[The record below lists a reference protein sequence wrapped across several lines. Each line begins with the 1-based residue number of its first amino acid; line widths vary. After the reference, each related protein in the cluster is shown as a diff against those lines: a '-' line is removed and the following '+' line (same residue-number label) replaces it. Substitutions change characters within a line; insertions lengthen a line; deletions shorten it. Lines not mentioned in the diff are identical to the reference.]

1 MGGLPP
7 VCGRW
12 CCSMRRPYRTTE
24 SVGDGATARRG
35 GAGRAESSSR
45 LSRFASAAPCDTQ
58 RRPTSPHPAPPQRAW
73 WLLRCSGRA
82 PSRRWHPGRRTGAP
96 SRVRTHTY
104 LACSQVGNVGSVG
117 HRRRSERVSTLPTEG
132 ETGGKHGSWQV
143 GNVGERRFWGAVRT
157 VRNTLR
163 NTSRAGARP
172 PRPHV
177 GGAAA
182 QGRGGLVQ
190 VGARTRARHGRHPLS
205 PGSWV
210 DGATASCSPDL
221 SSPRSRAWHQVR
233 GREAPMLQPA
243 RGHRARGGAASGGPG
258 PGKHAAKVRSAPSSS
273 TRGTTPGESGREQAL
288 LPDGRGGPAQP
299 EVTLARWAPPEGWPW
314 WRTGGGGGWGAGP

>member
-132 ETGGKHGSWQV
+132 ETGGKHRSWQV

-190 VGARTRARHGRHPLS
+190 VGARTRARHAGGIPCR
-205 PGSWV
+205 
-210 DGATASCSPDL
+210 
-221 SSPRSRAWHQVR
+221 
-233 GREAPMLQPA
+233 PA
-243 RGHRARGGAASGGPG
+243 RGSTALRRPARPTCPAPDPGRGTRSGAARRRCFS
-258 PGKHAAKVRSAPSSS
+258 
-273 TRGTTPGESGREQAL
+273 
-288 LPDGRGGPAQP
+288 QP
-299 EVTLARWAPPEGWPW
+299 EVTEHAEVLLPEGRGRGSTQRRCDPH
-314 WRTGGGGGWGAGP
+314 RRHPPGGRPRVDQGVSRLFYPTGAAGPLSRR